1 MHLNTYLIRQQQ
13 TKRASPFFLQMVVQL
28 DRTSGG
34 LTEKVE
40 FLEKVSKIRVSRNR
54 GSRSHVSGGPPGL

>member
-1 MHLNTYLIRQQQ
+1 
-13 TKRASPFFLQMVVQL
+13 MVVQL

-54 GSRSHVSGGPPGL
+54 GSRSRISGGPPGL